1 MSNVSSWKR
10 HQVIY
15 EVSNHDGAGGAI
27 RDLYDLIRS
36 AERYAEA
43 NKLDTGF
50 DDDDYATWE
59 ADEESLRVVFQVMN
73 GRASIPVEPAP

>member
-15 EVSNHDGAGGAI
+15 EVANHGSGAI
-27 RDLYDLIRS
+27 RDLYDLIRN
-36 AERYAEA
+36 AEA
-43 NKLDTGF
+43 YAKENGIDISY
-50 DDDDYATWE
+50 DDYAMWE

-73 GRASIPVEPAP
+73 GSAKVP